1 MMGYEEKR
9 VRTLLREHKAVLDR
23 QNKHEVWKLPS
34 GLTIVLPCTPSDY
47 RAWKNSLSFLYT
59 ALDLNEAGRGSP
71 GERREKRVRME
82 RPLEEATLEAPP
94 LASMSSQ
101 MRGLHPGNLRVIG
114 AVPRKTIKHPVRRAV
129 APVKDISVDI
139 SGLLNKFGRG

>member
-9 VRTLLREHKAVLDR
+9 VRALLKEHDAVLSR
-23 QNKHEVWKLPS
+23 RSKHEIWKLTC
-34 GLTIVLPCTPSDY
+34 GLIVLPSTPSDH
-47 RAWKNSLSFLYT
+47 RAWKNALSFLHNT
-59 ALDLNEAGRGSP
+59 LGLNEVNRGTP
-71 GERREKRVRME
+71 GERRERGTTPFT
-82 RPLEEATLEAPP
+82 RPTPLTPLEAPP
-94 LASMSSQ
+94 MASMSSQ